1 VNGNFYRGLVLAL
14 TVSLLFWIGVMFLV
28 KELT

>member
-1 VNGNFYRGLVLAL
+1 MNGNFYRGLVLAL
-14 TVSLLFWIGVMFLV
+14 TAALLFWIGVMFLV